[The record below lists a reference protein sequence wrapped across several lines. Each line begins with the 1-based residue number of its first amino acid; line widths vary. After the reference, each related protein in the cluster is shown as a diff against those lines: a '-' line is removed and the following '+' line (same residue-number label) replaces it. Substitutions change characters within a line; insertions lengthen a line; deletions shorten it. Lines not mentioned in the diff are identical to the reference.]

1 MALRIYNSLTHRKEE
16 FIPLE
21 PGNAGI
27 YVCGVT
33 VYDEIHIGHARTLI
47 CFDAVVR
54 YLRHLGYRV
63 NYVRNFT
70 DIDDK
75 IVKRAHEEGVESA
88 ALAERYIQEFRK
100 DLAPFNLIQPDFE
113 PRVTEHIP
121 EIIGLIEKLIASGW
135 AYVADG
141 NVFYAVNRFADY
153 GKLSRQNRED
163 MLIGARVEAH
173 EKKRDPLDFALW
185 KGAKPGE
192 PSWPSPWGEGR
203 PGWHIECSAMSMKY
217 LGQNFDI
224 HGGGADLIFPHH
236 ENEIAQSE
244 AALGRSW
251 VRYWMHSGM
260 LTIDGEKMSKSLG
273 NFITVKEIISR
284 YDPEL
289 IRFFFLSHHYRSNVD
304 FSESRLQEKA
314 QGLERIYTTLRELE
328 ERLAGSQAAAP
339 GAAGEGQAAVAEL
352 EAEFYRA
359 MNDDF
364 NTARAIGV
372 IFELVSFL
380 NSRMAGRRE
389 RPSQEDLA
397 LFHGARRLFQKATEV
412 LGLFGQAPTDYL
424 EGARYKKLAKIG
436 IPLAEIERLIS
447 ERNEARK
454 KRDWT
459 RADAIRS
466 QLAAHKILLQ
476 DTPDGTTWTVAD
488 P

>member
-1 MALRIYNSLTHRKEE
+1 MALRIYNSLTRRKEE
-16 FIPLE
+16 FVPLE

-47 CFDAVVR
+47 AFDAVVR
-54 YLRHLGYRV
+54 YLRHLGYQV

-75 IVKRAHEEGVESA
+75 IIKRAHEEGIESA

-121 EIIGLIEKLIASGW
+121 EIIGLIEKLIASGS

-141 NVFYAVNRFADY
+141 NVFYEVGRFGDY

-163 MLIGARVEAH
+163 MLVGARVEAH

-192 PSWPSPWGEGR
+192 PNWPSPWGEGR

-273 NFITVKEIISR
+273 NFITVKQILSR
-284 YDPEL
+284 YEPEL
-289 IRFFFLSHHYRSNVD
+289 VRFFFLSHHYRSNVD
-304 FSESRLQEKA
+304 FSESRLEEKA
-314 QGLERIYTTLRELE
+314 QGLERIYTARKELE
-328 ERLAGSQAAAP
+328 ERIGGEAAWPGAS
-339 GAAGEGQAAVAEL
+339 GAAGAAVAEL

-359 MNDDF
+359 MDDDF

-372 IFELVSFL
+372 IFELVSL
-380 NSRMAGRRE
+380 VNSHIAGKRGALS
-389 RPSQEDLA
+389 PADLT
-397 LFHGARRLFQKATEV
+397 LVLDARRLFQKATEV
-412 LGLFGQAPTDYL
+412 LGLFGQAPAGYL
-424 EGARYKKLAKIG
+424 EESRYKKLAKTG

-447 ERNEARK
+447 ERNEARR
-454 KRDWT
+454 KRDWA

-466 QLAAHKILLQ
+466 QLAAQKILLQ